1 MGNIGGIAGHMAAGY
16 IENCR
21 AYGLFLANPES
32 YDEGNLVNSSML
44 CQIRRHRG
52 RHGRLPGKGRLPGAL
67 RENHLQID
75 LLHLHLRNSSPCG
88 YAIGGIVGG
97 SGIARCVSVNCAAV
111 TGGNDV
117 AAS

>member
-44 CQIRRHRG
+44 CQI
-52 RHGRLPGKGRLPGAL
+52 
-67 RENHLQID
+67 
-75 LLHLHLRNSSPCG
+75 
-88 YAIGGIVGG
+88 GGIVGG
-97 SGIARCVSVNCAAV
+97 MGAAQEKDGCLV
-111 TGGNDV
+111 RYCETTCRSTATPSPTEILPPAATPSAALWAA
-117 AAS
+117 AASARRGSA

>member
-44 CQIRRHRG
+44 CQIGGIVGGMGAR
-52 RHGRLPGKGRLPGAL
+52 PGKGRLPGAL
-67 RENHLQID
+67 L
-75 LLHLHLRNSSPCG
+75 
-88 YAIGGIVGG
+88 
-97 SGIARCVSVNCAAV
+97 
-111 TGGNDV
+111 
-117 AAS
+117 